1 VPSGAQRIAPG
12 YDGGMSRTQA
22 WARAT
27 HPIPSAAVAVIVVV
41 LGVAVGLEPWRL
53 ALVGLTVF
61 ANQLSVG
68 LSNDWLD
75 ADRDRAV
82 GRTDKPVA
90 LGVLA
95 VGPVRTVAITL
106 AVVSLVL
113 SVPLGWGAAA
123 NLVFLAAG
131 WSYNAI
137 FKLGPLSV
145 LPYAIGFGSI
155 PLIATLSRADPALAS
170 PWAILAGALLGVSAH
185 FANVLPDLADDR
197 RTGVNGLPH
206 RLGRRTVGLVISVAL
221 VGASASIVLGPGPA
235 PLAQYIALALSLG
248 LAIACAVLV
257 VVRPASR
264 TIFLLTIV
272 GALVNVV
279 LLVTA
284 GERLLA

>member
-1 VPSGAQRIAPG
+1 MPSGAQRIAPG

>member
-1 VPSGAQRIAPG
+1 
-12 YDGGMSRTQA
+12 MSRTQA
-22 WARAT
+22 WARST
-27 HPIPSAAVAVIVVV
+27 HPLPSAAVAAIAVI

-53 ALVGLTVF
+53 AVIGVAVF
-61 ANQLSVG
+61 TNQLSVG

-90 LGVLA
+90 LGIL
-95 VGPVRTVAITL
+95 PVRTVRLVAVIL
-106 AVVSLVL
+106 AALSLVV
-113 SVPLGWGAAA
+113 SVPLGWGAVA

-131 WSYNAI
+131 WSYNAV

-145 LPYAIGFGSI
+145 LPYAVGFGSI
-155 PLIATLSRADPALAS
+155 PLIATLSLPDPALAS

-185 FANVLPDLADDR
+185 FANVLPDLDDDR

-206 RLGRRTVGLVISVAL
+206 RLGRRTVGLVISLAL

-235 PLAQYIALALSLG
+235 PLGQYLALVLSFALAIL
-248 LAIACAVLV
+248 CAVLV

-264 TIFLLTIV
+264 SIFFITIV
-272 GALVNVV
+272 GALINVT